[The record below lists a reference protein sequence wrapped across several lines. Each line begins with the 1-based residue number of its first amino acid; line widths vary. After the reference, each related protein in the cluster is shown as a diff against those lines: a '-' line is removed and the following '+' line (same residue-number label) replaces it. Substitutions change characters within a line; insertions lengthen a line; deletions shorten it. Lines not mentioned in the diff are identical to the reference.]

1 MPITLTTAKHPPRAW
16 KFQRVA
22 EAKELFEQS
31 CPKEHINSKR
41 LIGKSFTE
49 DLFDTSHISASENGF
64 VWAVFHAYSHHH
76 NLVLRPEDVWFA
88 ILSQLSFFVIAHSEE
103 LRHLF
108 VSHKDTVHLEIIT
121 NETMD
126 TVDFGEMA
134 LTMSELMEKRVVNPD
149 LRNWI
154 MPAFTTTTASDE
166 VIAAIIMMGSMQKYF
181 SYQFTLRCG
190 IPSVTLLGER
200 EDWSLMVTKLDRLAH
215 LGDEPARFA
224 QLLRS
229 VLNNFVASFDNPE
242 SPDTLSFWSK
252 CADRRGGGSG
262 PTYLTG
268 WISVFCFWGNDGK
281 LLYPEAILPECSPG
295 FQARNPEFGLDQAL
309 SRLINTDEVPLGYVS
324 VPVTVNNLGHKFDAV
339 MLAGLIGIQATS
351 SGVMLDGSGGHSYE
365 RNLSYFVDDY
375 YQMMPCNPVIPTG
388 ETGLDSIQ
396 PVSGWLF
403 YEKEKS
409 KLIFKICNY
418 ETTQNS
424 PETQPSN

>member
-1 MPITLTTAKHPPRAW
+1 M
-16 KFQRVA
+16 
-22 EAKELFEQS
+22 
-31 CPKEHINSKR
+31 
-41 LIGKSFTE
+41 
-49 DLFDTSHISASENGF
+49 
-64 VWAVFHAYSHHH
+64 
-76 NLVLRPEDVWFA
+76 LRPQDVWFT
-88 ILSQLSFFVIAHSEE
+88 ILSQLNFFVIAHSEE

-126 TVDFGEMA
+126 TVDFGELA
-134 LTMSELMEKRVVNPD
+134 LTMSELMEKRVVNLD

-166 VIAAIIMMGSMQKYF
+166 VVAAIIMMGSMQKYF

-200 EDWSLMVTKLDRLAH
+200 EDWALMVTKLAQLAH

-224 QLLRS
+224 QLRRP
-229 VLNNFVASFDNPE
+229 VLNNFVASFDNPG
-242 SPDTLSFWSK
+242 SPDTMSFWSK

-268 WISVFCFWGNDGK
+268 WISVFCFWDNDGK
-281 LLYPEAILPECSPG
+281 LLCPEAILPECSPG
-295 FQARNPEFGLDQAL
+295 FQARNTEFGLDQAL
-309 SRLINTDEVPLGYVS
+309 SRLIDTDKVPLGYVS

-403 YEKEKS
+403 YEKEKPKCAKKHKKVHKPPRVLDWS
-409 KLIFKICNY
+409 LVRQGK
-418 ETTQNS
+418 
-424 PETQPSN
+424 